1 MPPFCAPL
9 PQEEGAL
16 TPSPS
21 SPPSSSLPR
30 AIAAVHRIL
39 AQAQTPEAISAA
51 LQHLGL
57 AIAADRA
64 YLFRNHPHP
73 VTDAPLA
80 SLRAEWCRR
89 GTRSQLQNLE
99 LQNLD
104 YQSAMAQWYEQLA
117 TGEGLL
123 NGIALVGSPQLGGRR
138 PLRSRL
144 INPIILEDGP
154 WGFLGFDWYGDG
166 GLCTPHSQDLLAMA
180 ASAIG
185 LAVACQRTAARLETL
200 QQRFE
205 IELQQR
211 TVKLQAAIAQLQR
224 EMANRR
230 QAQSEL
236 RHSALHDRLTGLPN
250 RTYWMEML
258 GDMIAAA
265 NGADLTPAKLG
276 HPALANS
283 SDLDRDLE
291 PDLGPALGPLAA
303 PEPPPAPSPLHRPMH
318 PFAVLFVDIDRFQVI
333 NDSLGHSLGDELLM
347 AVAHRLRRCLGESD
361 VLARL
366 GGDEF
371 AILLPQARDRQAA
384 EQVVQAIDHCLREPI
399 ALAGQEIYTSVSI
412 GITLGPGDY
421 LQEPE
426 RLLRDADLSM
436 RQARKLGRSHH
447 TISDR
452 AEHDQLLA
460 TMRLETD
467 LRKAVSTLNAW
478 NFDRADYISQ
488 PEDSQFYL
496 CYQPIVDITQHRI
509 CAFEALIRWQHPVLG
524 LISPGRFIPIA
535 EETDAIASLGL
546 WTLYRACQQLR
557 QWQDQLQQLPHR
569 PPSLPPL
576 QMSVNLSGRQFARL
590 DLLDSIQRV
599 LQATAIAPSSL
610 KLEITESTIVGN
622 ADLAKSTL
630 KTLQNMGIQL
640 CLDDFGTGYSSLSY
654 LHQLPLDTI
663 KIDRSFIEALDRGP
677 ENQDI
682 VRAILTLADTLRLS
696 VIAEGVETPGQLQ
709 TLRRMGCTYIQGYL
723 FSKPVQAEAALQL
736 LRSEYPMRSDLDA
749 IAPPSP

>member
-1 MPPFCAPL
+1 MPEPFALTEATGRLGPIAGDGEPGMPPRCAALSPMQEIAL
-9 PQEEGAL
+9 PQ
-16 TPSPS
+16 
-21 SPPSSSLPR
+21 
-30 AIAAVHRIL
+30 AIATMHRIL
-39 AQAQTPEAISAA
+39 AQAQTPAAISAA
-51 LQHLGL
+51 LQQLGL
-57 AIAADRA
+57 AIAADRV

-104 YQSAMAQWYEQLA
+104 YHSTMAQWYERLA
-117 TGEGLL
+117 AGEGLV
-123 NGIALVGSPQLGGRR
+123 NGIALGGLVQLGGRR

-144 INPIILEDGP
+144 VNPILLEDGL
-154 WGFLGFDWYGDG
+154 WGFLGFDWYGEG
-166 GLCTPHSQDLLAMA
+166 GVCIPQNQELLGIA
-180 ASAIG
+180 ASALG
-185 LAVACQRTAARLETL
+185 LAMTCQRTAARLESL

-205 IELQQR
+205 AELQQR

-224 EMANRR
+224 EMADRR

-250 RTYWMEML
+250 RTYWMELM
-258 GDMIAAA
+258 GEMIAPA
-265 NGADLTPAKLG
+265 NHSP
-276 HPALANS
+276 
-283 SDLDRDLE
+283 
-291 PDLGPALGPLAA
+291 PDGPPSEAPGPSIAR
-303 PEPPPAPSPLHRPMH
+303 PAPQPSAPVP

-333 NDSLGHSLGDELLM
+333 NDSLGHDLGDELLV
-347 AVAHRLRRCLGESD
+347 AVAHRLRRCLGEAD

-371 AILLPQARDRQAA
+371 AILLPQARDRQGA

-412 GITLGPGDY
+412 GIALGPGGY

-460 TMRLETD
+460 AMRLETD

-478 NFDRADYISQ
+478 DFDRADYISQ

-524 LISPGRFIPIA
+524 LVSPGRFIPIA

-557 QWQDQLQQLPHR
+557 QWQDHLHAIHPN
-569 PPSLPPL
+569 LPPL
-576 QMSVNLSGRQFARL
+576 QMSVNLSCRQFARL
-590 DLLDSIQRV
+590 DLLDSIKRV
-599 LQATAIAPSSL
+599 IETTAIDPSAL

-630 KTLQNMGIQL
+630 QTLQNMGIQL

-663 KIDRSFIEALDRGP
+663 KIDRAFIEALDRGP
-677 ENQDI
+677 KNQDI
-682 VRAILTLADTLRLS
+682 VQAILTLADTLRLS
-696 VIAEGVETPGQLQ
+696 VIAEGVETPDQLQ

-723 FSKPVQAEAALQL
+723 FSKPVRAEAALQL
-736 LRSEYPMRSDLDA
+736 LRSEYPMRSDLTA

>member
-1 MPPFCAPL
+1 MPEPFTLTEATGRLGPIAGDGAPEVLPPCPSVPPAEGIAL
-9 PQEEGAL
+9 PQ
-16 TPSPS
+16 
-21 SPPSSSLPR
+21 
-30 AIAAVHRIL
+30 AIAAMHRIL
-39 AQAQTPEAISAA
+39 AQAQTPAAINGA
-51 LQHLGL
+51 LQQLGL
-57 AIAADRA
+57 AIAADRV

-73 VTDAPLA
+73 VTEAPLA

-104 YQSAMAQWYEQLA
+104 YHSTMAQWYERLA
-117 TGEGLL
+117 SGEGLV
-123 NGIALVGSPQLGGRR
+123 NGLALGGLVQLGGRR

-144 INPIILEDGP
+144 ISPILLEDGL
-154 WGFLGFDWYGDG
+154 WGFLGFDWYGEG
-166 GLCTPHSQDLLAMA
+166 GVCTPHSQDLLAIA
-180 ASAIG
+180 ASALG
-185 LAVACQRTAARLETL
+185 LAMTCQRTAARLESL

-205 IELQQR
+205 GELQQR

-224 EMANRR
+224 EMADRR

-250 RTYWMEML
+250 RTYWMELM
-258 GDMIAAA
+258 GDMIALA
-265 NGADLTPAKLG
+265 NGALPQSPTPGPSPGPSIAR
-276 HPALANS
+276 PA
-283 SDLDRDLE
+283 
-291 PDLGPALGPLAA
+291 PQTAA
-303 PEPPPAPSPLHRPMH
+303 PKSAQESDPVQS
-318 PFAVLFVDIDRFQVI
+318 FAVLFVDIDRFQVV
-333 NDSLGHSLGDELLM
+333 NDSLGHDLGDELLV

-371 AILLPQARDRQAA
+371 AILLPQARDRQGA
-384 EQVVQAIDHCLREPI
+384 ERVVQAIDHCLREPI

-412 GITLGPGDY
+412 GIALGPGDY
-421 LQEPE
+421 CQEPE

-460 TMRLETD
+460 AMRLETD

-478 NFDRADYISQ
+478 NFGRADYVSQ

-557 QWQDQLQQLPHR
+557 QWQDQLHAIHPN
-569 PPSLPPL
+569 LPPL
-576 QMSVNLSGRQFARL
+576 QMSVNLSCRQFARL
-590 DLLDSIQRV
+590 DLLDSIERV
-599 LQATAIAPSSL
+599 IETTAIDPSAL

-630 KTLQNMGIQL
+630 QTLQNMGIQL

-663 KIDRSFIEALDRGP
+663 KIDRAFIEALDRGP
-677 ENQDI
+677 KNQDI
-682 VRAILTLADTLRLS
+682 VKAILTLADTLRLS
-696 VIAEGVETPGQLQ
+696 VIAEGVETPEQLQ
-709 TLRRMGCTYIQGYL
+709 TLRQMGCTYIQGYL
-723 FSKPVQAEAALQL
+723 FSKPVRAEAALQL
-736 LRSEYPMRSDLDA
+736 LRSEYPMRSDLRA
-749 IAPPSP
+749 IAPPAP